1 MTSEFE
7 VKIAATGEALIT
19 GNFKEMQAELATMMQ
34 AYAGLSVTEEN
45 LPERKKDVATLRK
58 IKTAIEDKRKA
69 AKKEYEKPLKQFEAE
84 CKKLTALIDKEVDRI
99 TADMNAYEQKRIAEK
114 RETVKRLYDENIGEF
129 AEYLPLESLRR
140 PQWDNKT
147 YTEKDIIFDI
157 QESVIAVRE
166 DFRTIETM
174 CEPWV
179 AECKEVYKTSGLTAA
194 FQRFKDLQ
202 KAKEVAEASVK
213 ASEQQAPTPE
223 PMEQEKPVD
232 TLVDGD
238 RWVFTIT
245 VTNENDAKFIRD
257 TCELFGYEYKEG

>member
-1 MTSEFE
+1 MNDFQVTIKQP
-7 VKIAATGEALIT
+7 VIIT
-19 GNFKEMQAELATMMQ
+19 GNFEEMQFELQNMMQ
-34 AYAGLSVTEEN
+34 AYAGLEVTEAN
-45 LPERKKDVATLRK
+45 LPERKKDIATLRK
-58 IKTAIEDKRKA
+58 IKEAIEDKRKA
-69 AKKEYEKPLKQFEAE
+69 AKKDYEKPFKAFEAE
-84 CKKLTALIDKEVDRI
+84 CKKLTGIIDKEIDRI
-99 TADMNAYEQKRIAEK
+99 NDDMKVYEKKRIAEK

-202 KAKEVAEASVK
+202 KAKEVAEASVRG
-213 ASEQQAPTPE
+213 SEQQTHTDTPIA
-223 PMEQEKPVD
+223 QEKPVEEAR
-232 TLVDGD
+232 TASE
-238 RWVFTIT
+238 WTFTIT
-245 VTNENDAKFIRD
+245 VDNADDAKFIRD
-257 TCELFGYEYKEG
+257 TCEIMGFQYKEG